1 MIPNNIQQNR
11 EHVKRYTKIFLYI
24 HCDTRPCDEDATES
38 FFEDMVIDT
47 KEAADNLNELV
58 ESGVTWKRGNSVL
71 KFASAD
77 DEIARKPVEKHSKK
91 K

>member
-1 MIPNNIQQNR
+1 MNTSNDIP
-11 EHVKRYTKIFLYI
+11 KYFCIFFVTP
-24 HCDTRPCDEDATES
+24 DRVMKMATES

-77 DEIARKPVEKHSKK
+77 DEIARKLVEKHSKK

>member
-1 MIPNNIQQNR
+1 MIKNIYEWDKEQ
-11 EHVKRYTKIFLYI
+11 TDDFM
-24 HCDTRPCDEDATES
+24 ATES

-58 ESGVTWKRGNSVL
+58 ESGVTWKRGSSVL

-77 DEIARKPVEKHSKK
+77 SEIARKLVEKYSKK
-91 K
+91 KW

>member
-1 MIPNNIQQNR
+1 MIKNIYRWNGGWTVR
-11 EHVKRYTKIFLYI
+11 TGDYV
-24 HCDTRPCDEDATES
+24 ATES
-38 FFEDMVIDT
+38 FYEDMVIDT

-77 DEIARKPVEKHSKK
+77 SEIARKLVEKYSHKEWLIW
-91 K
+91 

>member
-1 MIPNNIQQNR
+1 MIKNIY
-11 EHVKRYTKIFLYI
+11 EWHKELTDDFM
-24 HCDTRPCDEDATES
+24 ATES

-77 DEIARKPVEKHSKK
+77 SEIARKLVEKYSKK
-91 K
+91 KW